1 MGVQVAREATQRIST
16 VKKLFLGTAAA
27 MLMCS
32 AVHATEPGW
41 FVNFQTFKNF
51 DLECESMA
59 PDRSHVA
66 FTVKPSEMRIE
77 LHNDKG
83 EVFDFPI
90 AKAQAAWNFNVVNQ
104 FGNPTKVP
112 EVQYIEMN
120 DNGGKKRL
128 IMYQDHGRRIYYM
141 PGQGNDQHWGY
152 SCV

>member
-1 MGVQVAREATQRIST
+1 MARLEQTLDRNKEM
-16 VKKLFLGTAAA
+16 KKLLLATTACVLLSGVA
-27 MLMCS
+27 
-32 AVHATEPGW
+32 HATEPGW
-41 FVNFQTFKNF
+41 FVNFQTFENY
-51 DLECESMA
+51 DLVCESMA
-59 PDRSHVA
+59 PDRSHLT

-90 AKAQAAWNFNVVNQ
+90 AKAQAAWNYNVVNQ
-104 FGNPTKVP
+104 FGNSTKVP

-120 DNGGKKRL
+120 DNAGKKR
-128 IMYQDHGRRIYYM
+128 IIIYQDHGRHIYYG